1 VPIAAAHSRAGRA
14 RSRICCAF
22 AVLAGLFG
30 ATSDAAVAKLPT
42 GFFGVV
48 PQGELSAR
56 DFDRMRGVV
65 GTLRIPVVWFEVEP
79 RPGEYEFAKLDEVV
93 GKAADRGIRVLP
105 FVYGSPAWLTSHP
118 SRPPQTTASGRA
130 AWSSFLGALVRRYG
144 PGGSFWSGGGRLQP
158 IRRWQIWNEPNFLL
172 FWRPRPSPLGY
183 SRLLRIAA
191 GAIRREDPGAV
202 IVAAAVAPVDGG
214 VLPWVYLRRLYRVP
228 GVKRSFEVVGLN
240 PYASSLYSLE
250 FQIVEA
256 RRAMAAGGDSR
267 TPLEVTEFG
276 VASEGDRIS
285 PMVKSP
291 ARQAAFL
298 RRAYRLL
305 VENRRRWRLS
315 GAAWFTWRDGPGVDP
330 HCVFCQH
337 AGLFDAADKPKPAWS
352 AYRRASAAAARSAV
366 R

>member
-1 VPIAAAHSRAGRA
+1 VPIAAAHSRAGAA
-14 RSRICCAF
+14 RLGICCACAALIATF
-22 AVLAGLFG
+22 AM
-30 ATSDAAVAKLPT
+30 SDVAAARPP
-42 GFFGVV
+42 GRFFGVV
-48 PQGELSAR
+48 PQGELSSG

-65 GTLRIPVVWFEVEP
+65 GTLRIPVFWYEVEP
-79 RPGEYEFAKLDEVV
+79 RPGEYDFAKLDEVV
-93 GKAADRGIRVLP
+93 GQAANRGIQVLP

-118 SRPPQTTASGRA
+118 SRPPQTTAVGRS
-130 AWSSFLGALVRRYG
+130 AWSSLLGALVRRYG
-144 PGGSFWSGGGRLQP
+144 PGGDFWLERRRPRP
-158 IRRWQIWNEPNFLL
+158 IRRWQIWNEPNFVL

-191 GAIRREDPGAV
+191 VAIRREDPGAV

-214 VLPWVYLRRLYRVP
+214 ALPWVYLRRLYRVP
-228 GVKRSFEVVGLN
+228 GVKHSFDVVGLN

-256 RRAMAAGGDSR
+256 RRAMASGGDSR

-276 VASEGDRIS
+276 VASDGAPIS
-285 PMVKSP
+285 PMVKTP
-291 ARQAAFL
+291 ERQAAFL

-305 VENRRRWRLS
+305 LQNRSRWRLA
-315 GAAWFTWRDGPGVDP
+315 GAHWFTWRDGVAVDP

-337 AGLFDAADKPKPAWS
+337 AGLFDVANGAKPAWT
-352 AYRRASAAAARSAV
+352 AYRRVSRASRSRSV